1 MILIV
6 WQLDLQIPVQSVL
19 IPLMLWVRIPLRWG
33 VLHTTL
39 YDKACQWLVT
49 CRRFSLGTPVSSNNK
64 TDRHDITEMLL
75 QVALKSILLL
85 LLLCNLLGWT
95 LIIKLNVYLQTTN
108 LGIELK
114 FHPPVTNK
122 CNYSVKYQKYFWQS
136 FFSFNWHN
144 GVYVLLLGY
153 FMKQA

>member
-6 WQLDLQIPVQSVL
+6 WHLDIQIPVQSVL
-19 IPLMLWVRIPLRWG
+19 IPLTLWVRIPLRRD
-33 VLHTTL
+33 VLHATL
-39 YDKACQWLVT
+39 CDKACQWLVT
-49 CRRFSLGTPVSSNNK
+49 CRRFSFGTPVSSTNK

-75 QVALKSILLL
+75 QVTLNSILILLL
-85 LLLCNLLGWT
+85 LSNLLEWT
-95 LIIKLNVYLQTTN
+95 LIIKLTVYLQTTN

-122 CNYSVKYQKYFWQS
+122 CNYSVKFQKYFRQS
-136 FFSFNWHN
+136 CFSFNHD